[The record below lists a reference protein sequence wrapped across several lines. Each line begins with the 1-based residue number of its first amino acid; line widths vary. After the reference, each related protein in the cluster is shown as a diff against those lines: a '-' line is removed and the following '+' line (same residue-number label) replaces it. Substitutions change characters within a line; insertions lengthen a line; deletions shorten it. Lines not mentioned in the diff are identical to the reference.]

1 MFYPDELIEEIRY
14 QNDIVE
20 VISQYVRLNKKGSS
34 HFGLCPFHNEKTPSF
49 SVAQDKQ
56 IYHCFGCGA
65 GGNVI
70 TFVMEYENYSFVE
83 AIKVL
88 ADRVNISLPEPE
100 ISEEMRKM
108 VQYKQQLYD
117 ANKEAAKYFYHQT
130 SAPLGKKAYDY
141 LNDRGIGDETRKK
154 FGLGFSHF
162 FRDDLYQYLT
172 SKGYSDAVLR
182 DSGLVLEDKNKPG
195 ELYDRFFNRV
205 MFPIFDIH
213 NRVIGFG
220 GRVLGDG
227 MPKYLNSPETKLFD
241 KSKNLYGLNI
251 ARTSRRNNMILV
263 EGYMDVI
270 SLHQAG
276 FDNTVASLGTAFTKG
291 QSNLIKRY
299 TSELIIAYDSDNAGV
314 NAILKAIPILEA
326 SDISVRVLKMLP
338 YKDPD
343 DFIKG
348 EGPERF
354 EEIIAAS
361 IPSFMFE
368 VEQLEAKYNLSDP
381 DHKTKFY
388 QGIARKL
395 VELENEIKRDS
406 YFEAMINRYN
416 MNPKALNS
424 EMEKI
429 GKDVGIV
436 SHKREDASSSEGK
449 IKNRFSKDS
458 IVVAQKN
465 ILTFIVSHKDIFE
478 AVRPYIKPSEFVD
491 GLYRQVAEI
500 IFELYE
506 ENLEI
511 NPAMIINKFVELDQ
525 QNNVAQVFNNDVKV
539 ENGMQF
545 EKMVNESVQILKN
558 AYIDKMSGQ
567 VTEVNDL
574 QELIKVKRE
583 LQDLY
588 ISLNH
593 G

>member
-1 MFYPDELIEEIRY
+1 MFYPDELVEEIRY

-20 VISQYVRLNKKGSS
+20 VISQYVRLNKKGTS

-83 AIKVL
+83 AIKAL

-100 ISEEMRKM
+100 ISEEMRRM

-130 SAPLGKKAYDY
+130 NVPLGKKASDY
-141 LNDRGIGDETRKK
+141 LNDRGIESETRKK

-162 FRDDLYQYLT
+162 FRDDLYQYLKG
-172 SKGYSDAVLR
+172 KGYADAVLT
-182 DSGLVLEDKNKPG
+182 DSGLVLEDKSKPG
-195 ELYDRFFNRV
+195 EVYDRFFNRV

-251 ARTSRRNNMILV
+251 ARTSRRNNIILV

-276 FDNTVASLGTAFTKG
+276 FDNTVASLGTAFTQG
-291 QSNLIKRY
+291 QSNLLKRY
-299 TSELIIAYDSDNAGV
+299 TNEVIIAYDSDKAGI
-314 NAILKAIPILEA
+314 NAILKAIPIMEA
-326 SDISVRVLKMLP
+326 SDITVRVLKMLP

-343 DFIKG
+343 DFIKA
-348 EGPERF
+348 EGAERF
-354 EEIIAAS
+354 EEIISSS

-388 QGIARKL
+388 QSIAKKL

-406 YFEAMINRYN
+406 YFEAMINRYS
-416 MNPKALNS
+416 MNPKALQS

-436 SHKREDASSSEGK
+436 THKREDAYSEGK
-449 IKNRFSKDS
+449 IKNRLSKDS
-458 IVVAQKN
+458 IEVAQKN

-478 AVRPYIKPSEFVD
+478 AVRPYIKPLEFVD
-491 GLYRQVAEI
+491 GLYSQVAGI

-506 ENLEI
+506 ENLEL
-511 NPAMIINKFVELDQ
+511 NPAMIINKFIELEQ
-525 QNNVAQVFNNDVKV
+525 QNKVAQIFNNDVKV

-567 VTEVNDL
+567 ITDIKDL
-574 QELIKVKRE
+574 QDLIKVKRQ